1 VTRIVVTGAA
11 GFIGRALCRA
21 LAERGHDVL
30 GLTRGPAPTIPGV
43 ALCPIGTIA
52 PDSEWRPHLR
62 GAEIVVHLAARAH
75 RPAPMEDGNEAAA
88 ALTLARA
95 AAASGVRRLVH
106 MSSLRAMGE
115 RTQKGAPFRADDPP
129 CPSDPYGHAKLA
141 IERALAAAAAETGL
155 DLAILRP
162 PLVYGPAVKGNLRA
176 LLPLVA
182 AGLPL
187 PFAAIDN
194 CRSLVFLDNLVD
206 LAIRT
211 CLDPGAAGR
220 VWLVRDVDLS
230 TPDLVRALAAGLGR
244 RPRLF
249 PLPESVFAAA
259 RRLPCVGPL
268 AARLTTSL
276 AADDRATRAALGW
289 TPPFP
294 AAAGLAATARAF
306 RARL

>member
-11 GFIGRALCRA
+11 GFIGRALCRT

-30 GLTRGPAPTIPGV
+30 GLVREPGPIIPGV
-43 ALCPIGTIA
+43 ALRPIGTIA

-62 GAEIVVHLAARAH
+62 GAEIVVHLATRAH
-75 RPAPMEDGNEAAA
+75 RTTPLRDGDEAAA
-88 ALTLARA
+88 ALALARA
-95 AAASGVRRLVH
+95 AAASGARRLVH

-115 RTQKGAPFRADDPP
+115 ETPKGAPFRADDPP
-129 CPSDPYGHAKLA
+129 SPSDPYGHAKLA

-155 DLAILRP
+155 GLAILRP

-176 LLPLVA
+176 LLRLVA

-194 CRSLVFLDNLVD
+194 RRSLVFLDNLVD
-206 LAIRT
+206 FAIRT

-220 VWLVRDVDLS
+220 VLLVRDVDLS

-244 RPRLF
+244 RARLL
-249 PLPESVFAAA
+249 PLAEPVFAAA
-259 RRLPCVGPL
+259 RRVPGLGPF
-268 AARLTTSL
+268 AARLTSSL

-289 TPPFP
+289 APPFP
-294 AAAGLAATARAF
+294 PAAGLAATARAF
-306 RARL
+306 RARS